1 LVALHRSSAAA
12 LAPAV
17 PKINKATWDD
27 VVGNVHVT
35 AAGVVTRSA
44 GDPLAV
50 YRAPWQTSAAPSAV
64 ATELDLARHVRF
76 PQVLAGVAQVFAE
89 PSTVDVLIHHRDTR
103 PVLAGRAFTFLFW
116 QTNAAQ
122 APLLALSADPIRTYV
137 AAVLAGGPALPGP
150 AGWNVVLNAAGDPR
164 HPLATAVDARM
175 PRAVPVDLNLGPPNV
190 TPGHRVLLVAVVGSD
205 VDPCSAPPVGL
216 PAPATAADLAQS
228 WPYAAVRLVQ
238 TRTRP

>member
-1 LVALHRSSAAA
+1 M
-12 LAPAV
+12 APTV

-35 AAGVVTRSA
+35 AAGVVTRVA

-50 YRAPWQTSAAPSAV
+50 YRAPWQTSAAPNAV
-64 ATELDLARHVRF
+64 ATELDLMQHVRY

-89 PSTVDVLIHHRDTR
+89 PSTIDVLIHHRDTR
-103 PVLAGRAFTFLFW
+103 PVLAGRSFTFLFW
-116 QTNAAQ
+116 QSNAAQ

-150 AGWNVVLNAAGDPR
+150 AGWNVVLNGAGDPR
-164 HPLATAVDARM
+164 HTLAPALDARM

-190 TPGHRVLLVAVVGSD
+190 TPGHSVLLVAVVGSD
-205 VDPCSAPPVGL
+205 IDPCAAPPVGL
-216 PAPATAADLAQS
+216 PGTPTAVDLARS
-228 WPYAAVRLVQ
+228 WPYAAARLV
-238 TRTRP
+238 RVSTRP